1 MGNFFWRT
9 ALELGNPATE
19 QGNVSELVLH
29 TGPAVQTV
37 LYLLFAA
44 SVISWAII
52 FSKFYQIYVARRG
65 SRRFARV
72 FWDMKS
78 LPSIYAASIEMSTS
92 PMAQVFRAGYQE
104 LTRITGSS
112 EPSNPPNRTT
122 ANGAGEI
129 ESIGL
134 AMQRVIR
141 DHVRWLERSLSFLAT
156 TGSTAPFIG
165 LFGTVWGIM
174 NAFQGLS
181 SVQSSSL
188 QAVAPGIA
196 AALVATAVGLAAAS
210 PAVMAYNHF
219 RRQVRLLASDME
231 HFSIEFLNIARRYF
245 L

>member
-9 ALELGNPATE
+9 ALEFGNPAAQ
-19 QGNVSELVLH
+19 QGNVGELVLH
-29 TGPAVQTV
+29 TGPAVQMV
-37 LYLLFAA
+37 LYLLVAA

-72 FWDMKS
+72 FWDTAN

-104 LTRITGSS
+104 LTRLTGNSV
-112 EPSNPPNRTT
+112 PSNPTNRIA
-122 ANGAGEI
+122 ANGTGEI
-129 ESIGL
+129 ESVGL

-141 DHVRWLERSLSFLAT
+141 EHVRWLERSLSFLAT

-196 AALVATAVGLAAAS
+196 EALVATAVGLGAAI
-210 PAVMAYNHF
+210 PAVMAYNYF
-219 RRQVRLLASDME
+219 RRQVRLLASDLE
-231 HFSIEFLNIARRYF
+231 HFSVEFLNIARRYF